1 MRILFVYLFICLFNS
16 CKDAAVQSKNIET
29 SKDSLV
35 KLSTKE
41 ESKRKNIREKE
52 ILIDT
57 LSIKQV
63 TFNGDPFYYKKLNII
78 KAKIDSVK
86 IQNWECGNPL
96 NWEGEEFEIKY
107 INGAEFISNKK
118 TGEGFL
124 KAAQLKNNI
133 LTLSIAGKKFILNK
147 NTHISEI
154 KKLFPNSEIV
164 DLPNDYYTYI
174 SMSTDTPENN
184 WIFFYN
190 EKGFLVRFELHWW
203 LC

>member
-1 MRILFVYLFICLFNS
+1 M
-16 CKDAAVQSKNIET
+16 
-29 SKDSLV
+29 
-35 KLSTKE
+35 
-41 ESKRKNIREKE
+41 
-52 ILIDT
+52 IDT

-63 TFNGDPFYYKKLNII
+63 TFNGKPFYYQRLDLI

-96 NWEGEEFEIKY
+96 NWEGEKFEIKY

-124 KAAQLKNNI
+124 KAAQLKNNVLKLNI
-133 LTLSIAGKKFILNK
+133 SGNFFIINK

-154 KKLFPNSEIV
+154 KKIFPNSETV
-164 DLPNDYYTYI
+164 DLPGDYYTYI

-184 WIFFYN
+184 WNFFYN
-190 EKGFLVRFELHWW
+190 EKGFLVRFELNWW